1 MSVVKIL
8 QNETW
13 ENICSTDDL
22 IPDSG
27 ICALVN
33 DQQVAIFHL
42 PGEDTPL
49 YALGNW
55 DPIGQANVMS
65 RGILGS
71 LGGELVVASPLYKQ
85 HYSLATGACLEQPEH
100 TLDSYGIRVVDDS
113 VQVLVATG

>member
-13 ENICSTDDL
+13 ENVCSVSDL

-33 DQQVAIFHL
+33 DQQIAIFHL
-42 PGEDTPL
+42 PGEETPL

-71 LGGELVVASPLYKQ
+71 LIGELVVASPLYRQ
-85 HYSLATGACLEQPEH
+85 HYSLTTGICLEQPEH
-100 TLDSYGIRVVDDS
+100 ALDSYPIRVADGS
-113 VQVLVATG
+113 IQILVAAG